1 MSPDECTPDSVTS
14 VAQPSLISAQ
24 ISITGRQSN
33 LDITVAACHPWDL
46 EAFSPHLSPLS
57 VKRTRYKLP
66 AEKLLGFL
74 PRVPA
79 VAGKPALSFQLE
91 EC

>member
-1 MSPDECTPDSVTS
+1 M
-14 VAQPSLISAQ
+14 
-24 ISITGRQSN
+24 
-33 LDITVAACHPWDL
+33 

-57 VKRTRYKLP
+57 VERTRYKLP

-79 VAGKPALSFQLE
+79 VAGKPAFSFQLE